1 MDTYNTGAGYG
12 YGLGWGGVGMPSG
25 GSAAGRER
33 SANRAGNQRDF
44 GPRNPD
50 GTWMGGVVRG
60 PSKPFP
66 FSPGDKFGELTCIG
80 WDRRPHG
87 PEWKGKFAYQPRM
100 RCECGWEGF
109 IERSNLRGGRT
120 TRCNTCA
127 KKKATAT
134 RMARAGFEAV
144 CPDAAHRNRLLDRI
158 SAVIVRC
165 TNPKSV
171 VYPDYG
177 GRGITVYAPWI
188 EQRVEF
194 LRYLVEL
201 DGWDQPELQLD
212 RIDNNRG
219 YEPGNLRFVTRSQNM
234 SNKRKIK
241 ARDVEALKQQLR
253 SLKAENADL
262 RHCLRR
268 AEEQIHNSHK

>member
-1 MDTYNTGAGYG
+1 
-12 YGLGWGGVGMPSG
+12 
-25 GSAAGRER
+25 
-33 SANRAGNQRDF
+33 
-44 GPRNPD
+44 
-50 GTWMGGVVRG
+50 
-60 PSKPFP
+60 
-66 FSPGDKFGELTCIG
+66 
-80 WDRRPHG
+80 
-87 PEWKGKFAYQPRM
+87 
-100 RCECGWEGF
+100 
-109 IERSNLRGGRT
+109 
-120 TRCNTCA
+120 
-127 KKKATAT
+127 
-134 RMARAGFEAV
+134 MARAGFEAV